1 MGVTLCVDYRERGL
15 LEKLNGMGEKNDLAI
30 QNLDLGDVQ
39 FVEGESVHI
48 ILERKSIRDLAA
60 SIKDGRYMEQKQ
72 RLLGYRERHPCTKV
86 GYILEGYYTFSPSF
100 SASNMSNKVLS
111 GAIINSMI
119 RDGFQVWSTRDEM
132 DTAYLVDNMHQRFNK
147 EPRKYF
153 KEPPRPMPATT
164 QNAIAKQNTNK
175 NTNKNTSSQS
185 ETIFLIDDDDEEKK
199 EKEEEKEEVP
209 DIEMEDVQ
217 KNDEKIISRDAY
229 VDAAVSSF
237 HGSSSTMAKKR
248 ENMDAYLCLIIQ
260 LTCIPGLSSKKA
272 RDLVQKLAIKSI
284 YGLGELLKEEDRF
297 NASVTHKKE
306 RCDCLKSVPG
316 IGPKLAETIRDFL
329 LVD

>member
-1 MGVTLCVDYRERGL
+1 MGVMMYVDYRERGL
-15 LEKLNGMGEKNDLAI
+15 LEKLNGMGEKNDLVI

-39 FVEGESVHI
+39 FVEGESVHM

-72 RLLGYRERHPCTKV
+72 RLLGYRERHPRTKI

-111 GAIINSMI
+111 GAIINSMV

-132 DTAYLVDNMHQRFNK
+132 DTAYLLDNMHQRFNK

-153 KEPPRPMPATT
+153 KESPRPMPVTT
-164 QNAIAKQNTNK
+164 QNAVAKQNPK
-175 NTNKNTSSQS
+175 SQS
-185 ETIFLIDDDDEEKK
+185 ETIFLIDEDD
-199 EKEEEKEEVP
+199 EEEKEKAEKEIP

-217 KNDEKIISRDAY
+217 KPNEKDDEKTISRDAY
-229 VDAAVSSF
+229 VDAAVSGF
-237 HGSSSTMAKKR
+237 HGSSSTLTKKR

-272 RDLVQKLAIKSI
+272 RELVQKLAIKSI

-306 RCDCLKSVPG
+306 RRDCLKSVPG
-316 IGPKLAETIRDFL
+316 IGPKLAETIRNFL